1 MLFNS
6 EVFLTFAIC
15 FFPVLFFLPYTAQR
29 WWILAASYVF
39 YGWWDWRFLA
49 LIGFSSVANHF
60 IGQHIFNA
68 LQKPNAEKAAKQW
81 VTAGVVLNLGFLGF
95 FKYYD
100 FFAGSLETSLATM
113 GFTVDKLTLD
123 IVLPVGISFF
133 TFQAMSYVL
142 DIYRRR
148 IKPDPSLLTFAVYIA
163 LFPQLVA
170 GPIVR
175 AAWLL
180 PQLQSRLKFKPAN
193 FIIGAEM
200 IALGLWLKVVLADN
214 IAPIVD
220 SAYAVPGLHGGLYTL
235 VGATYF
241 SMQLYGDFAGYSMIA
256 IGLGRLMSLD
266 FDRNFKRPFLAHN
279 ISDFWRRWHISLSS
293 WLRDYLYISLG
304 GNRGGQLR
312 TYRNLF
318 LTMLLGGLWHGA
330 AWTMVFWGALHGSSL
345 AIHRGYN
352 DYIVP
357 RLPKVK
363 IPPLLSLN
371 VRRLMT
377 LTVVVAWFAVFRATS
392 MDNAWAIFISI
403 ADFSTYSVSTWPQT
417 MYVVLSAGF
426 IFMLVVAELLIE
438 HTKVPTYYRR
448 HRVVRVM
455 GFFALVFMIAVF
467 GRFDGGAFIYFQF

>member
-6 EVFLTFAIC
+6 EVFLYFAIC
-15 FFPVLFFLPYTAQR
+15 FFPVLFLLPYTAQR

-49 LIGFSSVANHF
+49 LIGVSSVANHV
-60 IGQHIFNA
+60 ISQLMYNAMEKPGQ
-68 LQKPNAEKAAKQW
+68 EKRAKQW

-95 FKYYD
+95 FKYFD
-100 FFAGSLETSLATM
+100 FFAGSLEASLATM
-113 GFTVDKLTLD
+113 GVGVDKLTLD

-175 AAWLL
+175 ASWLL
-180 PQLQSRLKFKPAN
+180 PQLQKQLKFRPAN
-193 FIIGAEM
+193 FIIGAEL

-214 IAPIVD
+214 IGPIVD
-220 SAYAVPGLHGGLYTL
+220 SVYAVPGLHGGLYTL
-235 VGATYF
+235 VAATYF
-241 SMQLYGDFAGYSMIA
+241 PMQIYGDFAGYSMIA

-266 FDRNFKRPFLAHN
+266 FGRNFKRPFLAPN
-279 ISDFWRRWHISLSS
+279 IAEHWNRWHISLSS

-304 GNRGGQLR
+304 GNRGGKLL

-330 AWTMVFWGALHGSSL
+330 AWTMVIWGALHGTSL
-345 AIHRGYN
+345 AVHRGYN
-352 DYIVP
+352 DFVAP
-357 RLPKVK
+357 HLPKIK
-363 IPPLLSLN
+363 IPYMLSLN
-371 VRRLMT
+371 VRRLITYGT
-377 LTVVVAWFAVFRATS
+377 LITWFIIFRAADMS
-392 MDNAWAIFISI
+392 NAGGIFASLL
-403 ADFSTYSVSTWPQT
+403 DFGSYSFSAWPQT
-417 MYVVLSAGF
+417 MYVILSAVF
-426 IFMLVVAELLIE
+426 IIMLVVAELLIE

-448 HRVVRVM
+448 HRLVRVA

-467 GRFDGGAFIYFQF
+467 GRFDGGQFIYFQF